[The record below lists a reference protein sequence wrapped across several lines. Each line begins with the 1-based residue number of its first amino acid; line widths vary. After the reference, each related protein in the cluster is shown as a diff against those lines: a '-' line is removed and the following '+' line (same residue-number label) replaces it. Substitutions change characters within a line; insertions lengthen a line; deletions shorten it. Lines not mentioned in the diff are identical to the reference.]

1 LVELWQTNQKFFVLI
16 NCQGLGYE
24 IQILESFFLK
34 LKTNQI
40 SNKKITL
47 WLKHIKKEDSD
58 LLFGFTSKEQK
69 NFFIEILSIRGV
81 GSQIGMGILNKFSI
95 SEVIN
100 AIKTQNKKLICSV
113 PGIGQKM
120 SDRLI
125 LELKNKFKSELQF
138 EEEKAKDEFEIK
150 DPEINKMM
158 QDLKLTLQSLN
169 YKNKEINTIMP
180 IIKESTLLAKKE
192 KNLSFEN
199 LLKIAKNNLDKD
211 SSNIGRWRSIIN
223 KLKINFMSLDT
234 AEKQKLIETHQV
246 HSTDTG
252 SVEVQV
258 AMLSKRIS
266 KLSDHLQG
274 NIHDF
279 ASRQGLLKMIG
290 KRKRL
295 LSYIKDKNVQR
306 YQELV
311 KKIGIRGWS
320 QLMKKKQSKKKTQ
333 N

>member
-1 LVELWQTNQKFFVLI
+1 MISWINGELVELWQTNQKFFVLI

-95 SEVIN
+95 NEVIN

-125 LELKNKFKSELQF
+125 LELKNKFKSEIQF
-138 EEEKAKDEFEIK
+138 EEEKAKGEFAIK
-150 DPEINKMM
+150 DPEINKMIE
-158 QDLKLTLQSLN
+158 DLQLTLQSLN
-169 YKNKEINTIMP
+169 YKNKEINTILP
-180 IIKESTLLAKKE
+180 IIINEIDFPAKKE
-192 KNLSFEN
+192 NNLSFEN
-199 LLKIAKNNLDKD
+199 LLKLAMNYLDKE
-211 SSNIGRWRSIIN
+211 SSNI
-223 KLKINFMSLDT
+223 
-234 AEKQKLIETHQV
+234 
-246 HSTDTG
+246 
-252 SVEVQV
+252 
-258 AMLSKRIS
+258 
-266 KLSDHLQG
+266 
-274 NIHDF
+274 
-279 ASRQGLLKMIG
+279 AS
-290 KRKRL
+290 
-295 LSYIKDKNVQR
+295 
-306 YQELV
+306 
-311 KKIGIRGWS
+311 
-320 QLMKKKQSKKKTQ
+320 
-333 N
+333 

>member
-1 LVELWQTNQKFFVLI
+1 MISWINGELVELWQTNQKFFVLI

-69 NFFIEILSIRGV
+69 NFFIEILGIRGI

-125 LELKNKFKSELQF
+125 LELKNKFKSEIQF

-150 DPEINKMM
+150 DPEINKMIE
-158 QDLKLTLQSLN
+158 DLQLTLQSLN
-169 YKNKEINTIMP
+169 YKNKEIKTILP
-180 IIKESTLLAKKE
+180 IIINEVDFLAKKE
-192 KNLSFEN
+192 NNLSFEN
-199 LLKIAKNNLDKD
+199 LLKLAMNYLDKE
-211 SSNIGRWRSIIN
+211 SSNI
-223 KLKINFMSLDT
+223 
-234 AEKQKLIETHQV
+234 
-246 HSTDTG
+246 
-252 SVEVQV
+252 
-258 AMLSKRIS
+258 
-266 KLSDHLQG
+266 
-274 NIHDF
+274 
-279 ASRQGLLKMIG
+279 AS
-290 KRKRL
+290 
-295 LSYIKDKNVQR
+295 
-306 YQELV
+306 
-311 KKIGIRGWS
+311 
-320 QLMKKKQSKKKTQ
+320 
-333 N
+333 

>member
-1 LVELWQTNQKFFVLI
+1 MISWINGELVELWQTNQKFFVLI

-95 SEVIN
+95 NEVIN

-125 LELKNKFKSELQF
+125 LELKNKFKSEIQF
-138 EEEKAKDEFEIK
+138 EEEKAKGEFSIK
-150 DPEINKMM
+150 DPEINKMIE
-158 QDLKLTLQSLN
+158 DLQLTLRSLN
-169 YKNKEINTIMP
+169 YKNKEINTILP
-180 IIKESTLLAKKE
+180 IIINEIDFPAKKE
-192 KNLSFEN
+192 NNLSFEN
-199 LLKIAKNNLDKD
+199 LLKLAMNYLDKE
-211 SSNIGRWRSIIN
+211 SSNI
-223 KLKINFMSLDT
+223 
-234 AEKQKLIETHQV
+234 
-246 HSTDTG
+246 
-252 SVEVQV
+252 
-258 AMLSKRIS
+258 
-266 KLSDHLQG
+266 
-274 NIHDF
+274 
-279 ASRQGLLKMIG
+279 AS
-290 KRKRL
+290 
-295 LSYIKDKNVQR
+295 
-306 YQELV
+306 
-311 KKIGIRGWS
+311 
-320 QLMKKKQSKKKTQ
+320 
-333 N
+333 